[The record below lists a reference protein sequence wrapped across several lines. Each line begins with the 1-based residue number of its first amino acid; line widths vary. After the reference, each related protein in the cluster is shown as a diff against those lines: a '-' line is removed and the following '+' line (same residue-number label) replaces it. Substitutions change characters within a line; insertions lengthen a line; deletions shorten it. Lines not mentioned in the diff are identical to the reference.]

1 MKVKIGVEKECL
13 IFDQMMNPV
22 DLDIDNLDS
31 QLIVDFANHQLEIVT
46 DPTNNSIEA
55 EIELNRLLNDDYFV
69 DKKIWPL
76 STPLKVNDNVK
87 YDKLDAN
94 YRSELADRYGI
105 DKMLYSGIH
114 YNYSNECLST
124 KEEYFQ
130 LIQNIYEYLPLIIQ
144 FTSFTPYAHKDLGGM
159 QQIGKNY
166 GFENTLSLRC
176 SSKYGF
182 SNDQDIVIDFSS
194 LERFEQSKQAAIND
208 SGLIDEREIYT
219 KLRLKEAKGQN
230 YIELRFLDINPFVPA
245 GIRDET
251 LVFIESCLSYL
262 TNLKVNH
269 FDYLKAEKQVEYVAL
284 NGRDKQI
291 ILDIDGK
298 ERSIFNH
305 TLELIDALI
314 DTNTSNTYV
323 ELLKNLKIKYI
334 NSLLD
339 IDVMC
344 DKINKDNLELEQFG
358 IDNIHTKLKFEQ
370 PYPELKMELSTK
382 LVMKEAKK
390 RGYDVSVESESQ
402 NILKITNDLKSQYVI
417 QATKTNLDGYASV
430 LLMNDKY
437 MTKKI
442 LDEHNVSVPQGLKL
456 SIDSDSPPKFDHPV
470 VVKPLDTNF
479 GLGIS
484 ICSGSNREEL
494 DDAITNA
501 FGYSDE
507 IIIER
512 YISGQEYRLLV
523 IDDQVVSVVTR
534 KNANVIGDD
543 NHSIAELIEQK
554 NKSSLRGVGYK
565 TPLEKIIIDDD
576 LERVISNQ
584 GYSLNSIIPA
594 TIKVLLRDTSN
605 VSQGGDSHE
614 VYDLIPD
621 KYKQEAIKA
630 AKALGVKICGVDM
643 IIDFENNDHAIIEAN
658 FNPAIHMHMY
668 PYKGRGKNVAA
679 KVLDA
684 LFKK

>member
-55 EIELNRLLNDDYFV
+55 EIELNRLLSDEYFV

-94 YRSELADRYGI
+94 YRSELAERYGI

-114 YNYSNECLST
+114 YNYSNERLST

-130 LIQNIYEYLPLIIQ
+130 LIQNIYEYLPVIIQ
-144 FTSFTPYAHKDLGGM
+144 FTSFTPYAHKDLGAM

-166 GFENTLSLRC
+166 GFENGLSLRC

-182 SNDQDIVIDFSS
+182 SNDQDVVIDFSS

-245 GIRDET
+245 GITDET

-262 TNLKVNH
+262 TNLKVNQ
-269 FDYLKAEKQVEYVAL
+269 FDYLKAEKQVENVAL

-291 ILDIDGK
+291 ILDIDGQ
-298 ERSIFNH
+298 ENSLYNH
-305 TLELIDALI
+305 TLKLIDSLI
-314 DTNTSNTYV
+314 EMNASNTYV
-323 ELLKNLKIKYI
+323 ELLKNLKLKYI
-334 NSLLD
+334 NSQLD

-344 DKINKDNLELEQFG
+344 NKIKKDNLELEQFG
-358 IDNIHTKLKFEQ
+358 MDNIHTKLKFEQ

-382 LVMKEAKK
+382 LVMKEARK

-402 NILKITNDLKSQYVI
+402 NILKITNDQKSQYVI

-456 SIDSDSPPKFDHPV
+456 SRESIRPENFDHPV

-484 ICSGSNREEL
+484 ICSGSNSEEL
-494 DDAITNA
+494 NDAIANA

-523 IDDQVVSVVTR
+523 IDDQVVSIVTR
-534 KNANVIGDD
+534 KNANVIGDG
-543 NHSIAELIEQK
+543 HQSVAQLIEQK

-576 LERVISNQ
+576 LVRVITNQ
-584 GYSLNSIIPA
+584 GYNLNSIIPA
-594 TIKVLLRDTSN
+594 TVKVLLRDTSN

-621 KYKQEAIKA
+621 KYKQEAVKA

-643 IIDFENNDHAIIEAN
+643 IIDFENKDHAIIEVN